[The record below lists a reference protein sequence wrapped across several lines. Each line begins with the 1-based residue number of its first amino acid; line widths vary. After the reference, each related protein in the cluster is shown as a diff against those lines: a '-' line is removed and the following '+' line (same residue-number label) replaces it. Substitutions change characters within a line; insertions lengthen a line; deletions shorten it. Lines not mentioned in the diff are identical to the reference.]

1 MKKTLSLIF
10 LLTASAALTACSGI
24 GGSSTELTK
33 EGVSQYELSEN
44 EKKLLQA
51 FGMADTSQILSF
63 KAPKEAITL
72 NANVYK
78 LGDDGIWEM
87 TGNGSIYIGDK
98 RDTIE
103 QLSGLFT
110 MQLKDNYVVDFNIN
124 CGGRASFTSDEILP
138 DKETMISS
146 TTFMQEFQKIELN
159 EEIPVAIMVYDSGSS
174 IQGFSPI
181 DYFEPSKFKDM
192 DLVQAVTLEFS
203 DKEL

>member
-10 LLTASAALTACSGI
+10 LLTATTALTACSGI
-24 GGSSTELTK
+24 GGSSKELTK
-33 EGVSQYELSEN
+33 EGVAQYELSEN

-78 LGDDGIWEM
+78 LGDDDIWEM
-87 TGNGSIYIGDK
+87 TGNGSISIGDVK
-98 RDTIE
+98 ESVDR
-103 QLSGLFT
+103 LSGLFT
-110 MQLKDNYVVDFNIN
+110 MQLKDNYAIDFNIN
-124 CGGRASFTSDEILP
+124 CAGQASYKTDEIAC
-138 DKETMISS
+138 DKEIVARAIAFLNESS
-146 TTFMQEFQKIELN
+146 QIQLD

-174 IQGFSPI
+174 MPSYSPM
-181 DYFEPSKFKDM
+181 DYFEPSKFKEM